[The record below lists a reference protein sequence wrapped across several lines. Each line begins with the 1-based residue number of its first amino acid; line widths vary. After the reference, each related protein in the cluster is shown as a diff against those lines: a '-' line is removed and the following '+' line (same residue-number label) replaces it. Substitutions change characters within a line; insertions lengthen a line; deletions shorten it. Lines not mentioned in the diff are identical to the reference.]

1 MLKKLS
7 WLLLAMIPLM
17 TGHVFAEDELLL
29 PDGKTKL
36 EFDLTGGDHIAH
48 NGEAPAI
55 ITSIIFPEENAPSE
69 SVQKIILGNALIGS
83 INSQA
88 EGINLIQNFWVPT
101 DFKPNLAMK
110 ENAINA
116 NTIPFS
122 FESVTFKTPEA
133 ENNNDFSQIIATPLS
148 KKIDFKNAEYVRA
161 TANIKGMWLTGFPVQ
176 FDAGNETVDTK
187 KMQAAYALIG
197 QVIASRT
204 AWFTGSWDG
213 RESLRIPDSSLLFD
227 RRGGNNATQGT
238 FLGQSTDLIDYT
250 GTSSDGTVQLRNVLE
265 KFLDFLKK
273 VMVPIAIILVAYSGI
288 ELFLSFQNDEKMNQ
302 KIKSLTG
309 ILVGFLTMALAVNF
323 VDWIVFGK
331 EGEILRG
338 VLDPAEFAQRG
349 FQEVSG
355 LFDLFTSFAV
365 IIAVAFIVYNA
376 ITLIMAGGED
386 EGQLSEIKKRIL
398 YSVIGLVL
406 LVSIRPIIEVFTN
419 NGQLVMPEIRGTISI
434 VAKWLNFILGFIGV
448 FAVVAMI
455 YAGIQMIIHFGDD
468 AQIESAK
475 KVMTAAGI
483 GLVLAFSSW
492 VIVYYFVFA

>member
-7 WLLLAMIPLM
+7 WILLAMIPLM
-17 TGHVFAEDELLL
+17 TGHVFAEDEFL
-29 PDGKTKL
+29 PDGKTSFTFIGGISPSAQNAKL
-36 EFDLTGGDHIAH
+36 GIE
-48 NGEAPAI
+48 
-55 ITSIIFPEENAPSE
+55 TSLVFSSSSEIPSAQ
-69 SVQKIILGNALIGS
+69 VQKIMVTNSLIGA
-83 INSQA
+83 INA
-88 EGINLIQNFWVPT
+88 EREYPIKNFWVPSG
-101 DFKPNLAMK
+101 FKPNIAMK
-110 ENAINA
+110 ENAIDA
-116 NTIPFS
+116 STIPFT
-122 FESVTFKTPEA
+122 FETLTFKNEEA
-133 ENNNDFSQIIATPLS
+133 ENRNDFSQATARNLS
-148 KKIDFKNAEYVRA
+148 KKEDFMSVDNIRA
-161 TANIKGMWLTGFPVQ
+161 KANIRGMKITGPLVLPLSS
-176 FDAGNETVDTK
+176 NSVDSK

-204 AWFTGSWDG
+204 AWFTGFWDG
-213 RESLRIPDSSLLFD
+213 RETLRIPDSSLLFD

-323 VDWIVFGK
+323 VDWIIFGK